1 MEKVKLINLLIQK
14 FGTTYSEMLGINLKS
29 SKSTEIFKWF
39 LASVLFGARIS
50 ESIAIKTYKKFE
62 ERGVLSPDKI
72 IDTGWDDLV
81 IILDEGGYVRYDFKT
96 ATKLLEVSGN
106 LLKNYEGNLNTLHSK
121 AKGARDLEK
130 KLMSLGKGVGQVTV
144 AIFLRELRG
153 IWKRADPLPATLTVE
168 AARNLGF
175 TKENTGE
182 DILQDLKSLWNRF
195 KMEGKD
201 FVHFE
206 TALLKLGKDWCRK
219 RKCQQCLFSS
229 FCQVQKGIRS

>member
-130 KLMSLGKGVGQVTV
+130 KLMGLGKGVGQVTV

-182 DILQDLKSLWNRF
+182 GTLQDLKSLWNRF

-219 RKCQQCLFSS
+219 RKCQQCFFSS
-229 FCQVQKGIRS
+229 FCQIQKNQFA

>member
-1 MEKVKLINLLIQK
+1 M
-14 FGTTYSEMLGINLKS
+14 G
-29 SKSTEIFKWF
+29 
-39 LASVLFGARIS
+39 
-50 ESIAIKTYKKFE
+50 
-62 ERGVLSPDKI
+62 
-72 IDTGWDDLV
+72 
-81 IILDEGGYVRYDFKT
+81 
-96 ATKLLEVSGN
+96 
-106 LLKNYEGNLNTLHSK
+106 
-121 AKGARDLEK
+121 
-130 KLMSLGKGVGQVTV
+130 LGKGVGQVTV

-182 DILQDLKSLWNRF
+182 GVLQDLKSLWNRF

-219 RKCQQCLFSS
+219 RKCQQCFFSS

>member
-1 MEKVKLINLLIQK
+1 
-14 FGTTYSEMLGINLKS
+14 MLGINLKS

-62 ERGVLSPDKI
+62 ERDVLSPDKI

-182 DILQDLKSLWNRF
+182 GVLQDLKSLWNRF

-219 RKCQQCLFSS
+219 RKCQQCFFSS

>member
-121 AKGARDLEK
+121 AKDARDLEK

-182 DILQDLKSLWNRF
+182 GILQDLKSLWNRF

-219 RKCQQCLFSS
+219 RKCQQCFFSS
-229 FCQVQKGIRS
+229 FCQIQKNQFA

>member
-1 MEKVKLINLLIQK
+1 MKKVKLINLLIQK

-62 ERGVLSPDKI
+62 ERDVLSPDKI

-121 AKGARDLEK
+121 AKDARDLEK
-130 KLMSLGKGVGQVTV
+130 KLMGLGKGVGQVTV

-182 DILQDLKSLWNRF
+182 GVLQDLKSLWNRF

-219 RKCQQCLFSS
+219 RKCQQCFFSS